1 MSIENNILLING
13 SAIRPIPRFSMS
25 YEKFT
30 AGEYII
36 GGVIIL
42 NLEGQIYGTSVNN
55 LRDKIKTISSYSSK
69 CQTVK
74 LSCGDSVL
82 INGVGF
88 IKSVSISPTD
98 QPYTASYSMEI
109 EIAKNYGS
117 QPAVKKDADF
127 ASLYGLNIPD
137 NIILKEYSE
146 SLSLSGDNSLGS
158 ATLYNGTNFTK
169 AHLKLN
175 GNISIGAYHHTC
187 DTFSPDLPSKL
198 YNIAATRI
206 KDMLSLGNKTK
217 QIYPILS
224 DYTGFSLV
232 HDNKSITIDKL
243 NSKINWKFDVFLY
256 KGNCNPKAITDL
268 TISESR
274 DQQTGMHTISLR
286 GQVTGLN
293 NSTTDVIDSRHLS
306 SDKINNARQV
316 ANLLMNR
323 PAAEYYDV
331 TLIGGCLNAANR
343 PSNTCYQ
350 RLSSSITE
358 NVHDGVVSIDMSW
371 GDAENCEIAG
381 TVIDVTIQEDFPT
394 HKHVEHIIPGR
405 GISLVQMGLNQT
417 LGKATITVSGNMNS
431 CDLSDMS
438 TLSNCVNN
446 KFNSVISEWGYSSWF
461 KTKEVISSGKYTYK
475 KTQSFIYCPGLG

>member
-13 SAIRPIPRFSMS
+13 SAIRPIPQFSIR
-25 YEKFT
+25 YETFT

-42 NLEGQIYGTSVNN
+42 NLEGQIYGTSVND
-55 LRDKIKTISSYSSK
+55 LRDKIKTISAYSSK
-69 CQTVK
+69 CQTIK
-74 LSCGDSVL
+74 LSCGDSVV

-88 IKSVSISPTD
+88 IRGVSISPTD

-109 EIAKNYGS
+109 EVAKNYGT
-117 QPAVKKDADF
+117 QAAVKKDQDF
-127 ASLYGLNIPD
+127 TSTYGLNVPD

-146 SLSLSGDNSLGS
+146 SLSLSGDSDLGS
-158 ATLYNGTNFTK
+158 AVMYNGSSFTK

-187 DTFSPDLPSKL
+187 DTFSPDLTNKL
-198 YNIAATRI
+198 YTVVANRI
-206 KDMLSLGNKTK
+206 RDMLALGNKTK
-217 QIYPILS
+217 QLYPVLS
-224 DYTGFSLV
+224 DYSGFSLV
-232 HDNKSITIDKL
+232 NDNKSITIDKL
-243 NSKINWKFDVFLY
+243 NATINWKFDVFLY

-268 TISESR
+268 TISETR

-293 NSTTDVIDSRHLS
+293 NNTTDVIDSRHYN
-306 SDKINNARQV
+306 SDKINNARTV
-316 ANLLMNR
+316 ANQLMNR

-331 TLIGGCLNAANR
+331 TLIGGCLDAANR
-343 PSNTCYQ
+343 PANTCYQ

-358 NVHDGVVSIDMSW
+358 NLQDGVVSIDMSW
-371 GDAENCEIAG
+371 GDTENCEIGG
-381 TVIDVTIQEDFPT
+381 TVIDVTIQEDFPA

-405 GISLVQMGLNQT
+405 GVSLVQMGRNQT

-446 KFNSVISEWGYSSWF
+446 KFNSVVSDWGYNSWF

-475 KTQSFIYCPGLG
+475 KSQSFIYCPGLG